1 MDAGQKGCSLKRA
14 GAPSRGGQL
23 PVLKDEK
30 RFETWKCQVRE
41 EEKCARQSG

>member
-1 MDAGQKGCSLKRA
+1 MDAGQKGCSLKCA
-14 GAPSRGGQL
+14 GAPSRGGQF

-41 EEKCARQSG
+41 EEKGARQSG